1 MFIEARGPPNIAK
14 AKMAAA
20 IAEVKKMLIPQASIP
35 WIVPCQ
41 LIIACFLSHSGSSL

>member
-35 WIVPCQ
+35 WIVS
-41 LIIACFLSHSGSSL
+41 LSADYRVFSSH